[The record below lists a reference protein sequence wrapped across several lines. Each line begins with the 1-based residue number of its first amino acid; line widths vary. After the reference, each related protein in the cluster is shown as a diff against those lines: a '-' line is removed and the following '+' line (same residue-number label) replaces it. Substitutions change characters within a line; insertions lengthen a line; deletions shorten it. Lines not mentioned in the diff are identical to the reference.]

1 MPQESLLV
9 KMLTTIKKC
18 LTCGKMGTEL
28 VRGGNRIWVC
38 ENKDCSMRVDTRK
51 IKNWK
56 KI

>member
-38 ENKDCSMRVDTRK
+38 ENKDCSMRVDTKK

-56 KI
+56 KT

>member
-1 MPQESLLV
+1 MPQESLLT
-9 KMLTTIKKC
+9 KTLITIRKC
-18 LTCGKMGTEL
+18 LNCGKMETEL
-28 VRGGNRIWVC
+28 VRGGSRIWVC